1 MKEPEPAHA
10 IAEDDGP
17 MAGITNKQ
25 LTAMKM
31 HVVDATWGTE
41 GLRAMLKA
49 TIASS
54 SETDRATVL
63 RAEGIAARLHA
74 GDLRTGD
81 RPYVNHLLR
90 VAIRVAKYYNVND
103 RDVLCAALLHDAVE
117 DHPEGLAE
125 LASSAERD
133 PGMTEAALAMLAHAF
148 NDRVAGLVR
157 ALTNPDM
164 DPSLPLAE
172 RDEIY
177 RAHVIESLERDTWA
191 RVIKISDFTDNGAG
205 VMWTVTGHRRKRL
218 AAKYAPLVPSMIDF
232 ATRPDTPL
240 GPGARRRIVQQMEDA
255 GLYFEIILGED

>member
-10 IAEDDGP
+10 IAENDGP
-17 MAGITNKQ
+17 MAGVTNEQ
-25 LTAMKM
+25 LTAMAM

-41 GLRAMLKA
+41 GLRTMLKA

-54 SETDRATVL
+54 SETDRAAIL

-74 GDLRTGD
+74 GDLRTGG

-103 RDVLCAALLHDAVE
+103 PDVLCAALLHDAVE

-133 PGMTEAALAMLAHAF
+133 LGMTEAALAMLARAF

-205 VMWTVTGHRRKRL
+205 VMWTVTGDRRKRL

-240 GPGARRRIVQQMEDA
+240 GSGARRRIVAQMEDA
-255 GLYFEIILGED
+255 RLYFEIIFGED